1 MREHLGYAFF
11 LKKVVFFF
19 VVIVVVLFLF
29 HNHKFNFAIQLNLEG
44 NKENME
50 PEEL

>member
-29 HNHKFNFAIQLNLEG
+29 HNHKFNFAIQLNSEG
-44 NKENME
+44 DKENME
-50 PEEL
+50 PKEL